1 MQSQAHCPTDM
12 SLDWIPT
19 TATTR
24 SQCTCSSPYWKQDY
38 RHFRRAMELKWN
50 PSSAFSRTTLKWGYL
65 QAMHV
70 ADSQLI
76 NEMCWPSSPSSPA
89 DEGLRGC
96 HVLFTWLSA
105 TWIAHNS
112 RHFSSLMRSNEPVTM
127 SRYCYSEM
135 IMMIKVTQPG
145 LAYWSLQNYMSILV
159 ILCIICTYHTR
170 PKGTE
175 LCLYFVY
182 SSVLY
187 VYIPK

>member
-96 HVLFTWLSA
+96 HVLFIWLLLHELLTTHAISVRWCVAMSLLQWVATVIQRWLWWSKWLSQGWL
-105 TWIAHNS
+105 TGH
-112 RHFSSLMRSNEPVTM
+112 
-127 SRYCYSEM
+127 Y
-135 IMMIKVTQPG
+135 K
-145 LAYWSLQNYMSILV
+145 
-159 ILCIICTYHTR
+159 IIW
-170 PKGTE
+170 
-175 LCLYFVY
+175 VY
-182 SSVLY
+182 
-187 VYIPK
+187 